1 MLKQERQAYI
11 LKQLDV
17 HNKVLT
23 TDLCS
28 SLAVSEDTVR
38 RDLQD
43 LAEAGKLH
51 KVHGG
56 ALSTSFQY
64 SLQPAPVY
72 HQLEK
77 QNIAQKGI
85 NLMRDGMLVLL
96 SGGTTI
102 LQMVKALPPDL
113 QVTFMTISIPVALEL
128 MNHPRAEVI
137 FIGNRLNKNTK
148 TAVGSEVV
156 ARLEGVRADLC
167 FLGTNSIDVEA
178 GVTDSEWE
186 IIDVKR
192 AMIAASDRV
201 VSLAISEKLNTVQ
214 KFKVC
219 GLDEIDYIATELP
232 YDAGILECFA
242 QTGIG
247 IL

>member
-1 MLKQERQAYI
+1 MS
-11 LKQLDV
+11 D
-17 HNKVLT
+17 
-23 TDLCS
+23 
-28 SLAVSEDTVR
+28 
-38 RDLQD
+38 RDLQE
-43 LAEAGKLH
+43 LADSGQLH

-56 ALSTSFQY
+56 ALSRSFRY
-64 SLQPAPVY
+64 SLQSAPVY
-72 HQLEK
+72 HEQEK

-85 NLMRDGMLVLL
+85 SLIRDGMLAVL

-102 LQMVKALPPDL
+102 LQMVKALPPDM
-113 QVTFMTISIPVALEL
+113 QVTFMTISVPVALEL
-128 MNHPRAEVI
+128 MNHPRCEVI

-156 ARLEGVRADLC
+156 SALRGIKADLC
-167 FLGTNSIDVEA
+167 FLGTNSIDADA
-178 GVTDSEWE
+178 GITDSEWE

-192 AMIAASDRV
+192 AIIAASERV

-219 GLDEIDYIATELP
+219 GLDEIDYLATELRP
-232 YDAGILECFA
+232 DSPLLERFA